1 VHEFSIAEH
10 LLGQVRDH
18 LPAGGRLVSLS
29 LRAGA
34 AQAIDPEALALAWH
48 ALTED
53 QPERG
58 AALHLESLP
67 WQHACAR
74 RGRSW
79 ASRDALDACADC
91 GAPSTPR
98 GDFELTLMA
107 LEVETAEP
115 ALEPASPGLSLH

>member
-1 VHEFSIAEH
+1 MHEFSIAEH
-10 LLGQVRDH
+10 LLGQVRAN
-18 LPAGGRLVSLS
+18 LPEGGRLISIS

-34 AQAIDPEALALAWH
+34 AQAVDPEALDLAWQ

-67 WQHACAR
+67 WQHACASCDR
-74 RGRSW
+74 RW
-79 ASRDALDACADC
+79 TSRDALDACTEC
-91 GAPSTPR
+91 GRPSRPR

-107 LEVETAEP
+107 LEVETEP
-115 ALEPASPGLSLH
+115 VGATA